1 MSGGLSDLGIV
12 VRSLR
17 IRLFSTLTT
26 ALTVAVAVALLL
38 TLLSL
43 RSAGEKA
50 FDRGSGNA
58 HLLVSADA
66 SPLVSVLN
74 GLFYANAPQ
83 RPLEWSRYEA
93 IRASF
98 PWAWGVP
105 IQQGDSYRGYP
116 VLATTPEFFSRFE
129 PSPGEP
135 WAFAKG
141 RPFTRT
147 PSGEGTAFEAV
158 LGSTVAATTGLRE
171 GAKLLFTHG
180 AGPGA
185 EHGHVHKEHEFTV
198 VGILAPTGSAHDRAV
213 FTDLESSWIL
223 HAQDRL
229 ELGGKHVTATAADLV
244 EGDRLVTGVL
254 LRVPTREGSNASAS
268 IQSQF
273 DRLRRD
279 PTLTVAM
286 PAEQVRKLFAIVAD
300 VDAIFL
306 AIAIAVLLASAV
318 SILLALYH
326 SMGERRR
333 QIALFRTLGCSRARL
348 VSLVLAES
356 ACLGLLGGAIGIGL
370 ALVGGEIAAAILAGR
385 VGLVIEPGL
394 DLRAAIITLGATVAL
409 ACLAGVV
416 PAIRAY
422 RTPILENL
430 RAFA

>member
-1 MSGGLSDLGIV
+1 MSDLAIV
-12 VRSLR
+12 FRSLR
-17 IRLFSTLTT
+17 TRTFSTATT
-26 ALTVAVAVALLL
+26 ALTVGVAVALLL

-43 RSAGEKA
+43 RAAGQRA

-74 GLFYANAPQ
+74 ALFYANAPQ
-83 RPLEWSRYEA
+83 RALEWSRYEA
-93 IRASF
+93 LRASF
-98 PWAWGVP
+98 PWAWAIP
-105 IQQGDSYRGYP
+105 TQQGDSYRGYP
-116 VLATTPEFFSRFE
+116 VLATVPDFFTRFE

-135 WAFAKG
+135 WSFTKG
-141 RPFTRT
+141 RAFTRT
-147 PSGEGTAFEAV
+147 PTGEGTGFEVV
-158 LGSTVAATTGLRE
+158 LGATVAATTGLKE

-180 AGPGA
+180 AGAGA
-185 EHGHVHKEHEFTV
+185 EHGHVHEEHEFTV
-198 VGILAPTGSAHDRAV
+198 VGILAPTGSAHDRAI

-229 ELGGKHVTATAADLV
+229 ELEPEHEIATAASLIED
-244 EGDRLVTGVL
+244 DRKITGIL

-286 PAEQVRKLFAIVAD
+286 PADQVQKLFAIVAN
-300 VDAIFL
+300 VDTLFL
-306 AIAIAVLLASAV
+306 AIAAAVLVASAV

-333 QIALFRTLGCSRARL
+333 QIALFRTLGCSGGRL
-348 VSLVLAES
+348 VSMVLAES
-356 ACLGLLGGAIGIGL
+356 ACLGFLGGLVGIAL
-370 ALVGGEIAAAILAGR
+370 ALVGGVLASGILAER
-385 VGLVIEPGL
+385 VGLVIEPGI
-394 DLRAAIITLGATVAL
+394 DPRAAVVTLGATVAL
-409 ACLAGVV
+409 AVVAGVV
-416 PAIRAY
+416 PALRAY

-430 RAFA
+430 RPAA

>member
-1 MSGGLSDLGIV
+1 MNGLSDLAIV
-12 VRSLR
+12 IRSLR
-17 IRLFSTLTT
+17 TRLFSTATT
-26 ALTVAVAVALLL
+26 ALTVGVAVALLL

-43 RSAGEKA
+43 RAAGQRA

-58 HLLVSADA
+58 HLRVSADA
-66 SPLVSVLN
+66 SPIASVLN
-74 GLFYANAPQ
+74 DLFYANAPQ
-83 RPLEWSRYEA
+83 RALEWSRYEA

-116 VLATTPEFFSRFE
+116 VLATVPEFFTRFE

-135 WAFAKG
+135 WSFTRG
-141 RPFTRT
+141 RAFTRT
-147 PSGEGTAFEAV
+147 PTGDGTGFEVV
-158 LGSTVAATTGLRE
+158 LGSTVAATTGLKDN
-171 GAKLLFTHG
+171 AKLLFTHG
-180 AGPGA
+180 AGAGS
-185 EHGHVHKEHEFTV
+185 EHGHVHDEHEFTV
-198 VGILAPTGSAHDRAV
+198 VGILAPTGSAHDRAI

-229 ELGGKHVTATAADLV
+229 EREPEHAIATAASLIED
-244 EGDRLVTGVL
+244 DRKITGIL

-286 PAEQVRKLFAIVAD
+286 PAEQVRQLFAIVAN
-300 VDAIFL
+300 VDSLFI
-306 AIAIAVLLASAV
+306 AIAAAVLLASAV

-333 QIALFRTLGCSRARL
+333 QIALFRTLGCSGGRL
-348 VSLVLAES
+348 VSMVLAES
-356 ACLGLLGGAIGIGL
+356 ACLGFLGGLVGIAM
-370 ALVGGEIAAAILAGR
+370 ALVGGSLAAGILESR
-385 VGLVIEPGL
+385 VGLVIEPGI
-394 DLRAAIITLGATVAL
+394 DPRAAVITLGATVAL
-409 ACLAGVV
+409 AVVAGIV
-416 PAIRAY
+416 PAVRAY

-430 RAFA
+430 RPAP

>member
-1 MSGGLSDLGIV
+1 MSGLSDLAIV

-17 IRLFSTLTT
+17 TRTFSTATT
-26 ALTVAVAVALLL
+26 ALTVGVAVALLL

-43 RSAGEKA
+43 RAAGQRA

-66 SPLVSVLN
+66 SPIASVLN
-74 GLFYANAPQ
+74 ALFYANAPQ
-83 RPLEWSRYEA
+83 RALEWSRYEA

-116 VLATTPEFFSRFE
+116 VLATVPEFFTRFE

-135 WAFAKG
+135 WSFTKG
-141 RPFTRT
+141 RAFTRT
-147 PSGEGTAFEAV
+147 PTGEGTGFEVV
-158 LGSTVAATTGLRE
+158 LGSTVARTTGLKE
-171 GAKLLFTHG
+171 GARLLFTHG
-180 AGPGA
+180 AGEGA
-185 EHGHVHKEHEFTV
+185 EHGHVHDEHEFTV
-198 VGILAPTGSAHDRAV
+198 VGILAPTGSAHDRAI

-229 ELGGKHVTATAADLV
+229 EREPEHSIATAASLV
-244 EGDRLVTGVL
+244 EDDRKITGIL

-286 PAEQVRKLFAIVAD
+286 PSEQVRQLFAIVAN
-300 VDAIFL
+300 VDSLFI
-306 AIAIAVLLASAV
+306 AIAAAVLLASAV

-333 QIALFRTLGCSRARL
+333 QIALFRTLGCSAGRL
-348 VSLVLAES
+348 VSMVLAES
-356 ACLGLLGGAIGIGL
+356 ACLGFLGG
-370 ALVGGEIAAAILAGR
+370 LVGIAMAVVGGSLAAGILESR
-385 VGLVIEPGL
+385 VGLVIEPGI
-394 DLRAAIITLGATVAL
+394 DPRSAVITLGATVAL
-409 ACLAGVV
+409 ATLAGVV
-416 PAIRAY
+416 PAVRAY

-430 RAFA
+430 RPAP